1 MNDQLYQQFLSSDDR
16 LRVYSDGV
24 LHFSSGKER
33 LLPLLDYLEKLINRV
48 PSVLM
53 MDKVVGNAAAL
64 LMIEAGCSEVYSPVG
79 SESAEKSLQTN
90 GVKYHFDQTVPF
102 IRRVSSA
109 EICPIEELSLGKTP
123 SEFLIALKA
132 HIV

>member
-1 MNDQLYQQFLSSDDR
+1 MNDQIYQQFLSSDDR

-24 LHFSSGKER
+24 LLFSSGKER
-33 LLPLLDYLEKLINRV
+33 LLPLLDYLEKFIDGV

-64 LMIEAGCSEVYSPVG
+64 VMIEAGCNEVYSPVG
-79 SESAEKSLQTN
+79 SKSAEKSLRTN
-90 GVKYHFDQTVPF
+90 GVKYHFDQIVPY
-102 IRRVSSA
+102 IRQASSN
-109 EICPIEELSLGKTP
+109 EICPMEELSLGKTP

-132 HIV
+132 HIA